1 VTGNF
6 SLRRT
11 YPRKIEIERAVAA
24 AKACGVDVASVEV
37 APDGTIKV
45 SEARGAV
52 SQSLSEF
59 DRWDAAGR
67 L

>member
-1 VTGNF
+1 M
-6 SLRRT
+6 SARA
-11 YPRKIEIERAVAA
+11 YPRKVEIVRAVAA

-52 SQSLSEF
+52 NQPLSDF

>member
-1 VTGNF
+1 MKPRG
-6 SLRRT
+6 
-11 YPRKIEIERAVAA
+11 YPRKIEIERTVAA

-37 APDGTIKV
+37 APDGTIRV
-45 SEARGAV
+45 SETRAA
-52 SQSLSEF
+52 SHQQLSEF